1 MATAVDQN
9 GTIAIPDQCWNLIA
23 PIAAVAEAAMQ
34 QDYRGAR
41 TVSAVPDPR
50 SIMLDIAL
58 SVRDR

>member
-9 GTIAIPDQCWNLIA
+9 GTIATPNQGRNLVTPIPT
-23 PIAAVAEAAMQ
+23 VAQSAMQ